1 MGRKA
6 EGDSPEMIKACLS
19 CPKRECT
26 NCFAPKRKRKRRK
39 KNERLPDKSN

>member
-19 CPKRECT
+19 CPKPECT
-26 NCFAPKRKRKRRK
+26 NCFRAEEK
-39 KNERLPDKSN
+39 KKEEEEK